1 MAPPPGG
8 FPASCTCPWI
18 SPSPWPHQPFNY
30 HHKETDMNAAID
42 LLFTSG
48 IGLLSLFTILFI
60 IGMGFFMVKMVK
72 RKMNEPEE

>member
-1 MAPPPGG
+1 MQAVL
-8 FPASCTCPWI
+8 
-18 SPSPWPHQPFNY
+18 
-30 HHKETDMNAAID
+30 D

-72 RKMNEPEE
+72 RKMHEPEE

>member
-1 MAPPPGG
+1 MQAVL
-8 FPASCTCPWI
+8 
-18 SPSPWPHQPFNY
+18 
-30 HHKETDMNAAID
+30 D

-60 IGMGFFMVKMVK
+60 IGMGFFMLKMVK

>member
-1 MAPPPGG
+1 MQAVL
-8 FPASCTCPWI
+8 
-18 SPSPWPHQPFNY
+18 
-30 HHKETDMNAAID
+30 D

-48 IGLLSLFTILFI
+48 IGLLSLFTIVFI